1 MHVSDLEGAYMID
14 FVISYII
21 TKTLLFRIL
30 VSTDKGCFLLAL
42 CYDVLFDPRLLK
54 YERDYYSLL

>member
-1 MHVSDLEGAYMID
+1 MID

-21 TKTLLFRIL
+21 TKTFLFRIS
-30 VSTDKGCFLLAL
+30 VSTDKGCFLLGL
-42 CYDVLFDPRLLK
+42 CYDMLFDPRLLK